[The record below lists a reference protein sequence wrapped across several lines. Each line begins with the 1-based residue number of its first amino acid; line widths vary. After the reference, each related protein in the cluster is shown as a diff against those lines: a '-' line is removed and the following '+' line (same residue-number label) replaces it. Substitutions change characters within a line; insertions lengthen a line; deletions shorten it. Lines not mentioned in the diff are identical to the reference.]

1 MLSLNILIDNTRLG
15 PSFNRYG
22 AILEKFQKQDPS
34 LIGRIRGCI
43 VDSAPVAAPD
53 PQVNN
58 ARNCVILVVDTNNLL
73 CYIQG
78 IIRPSYVIYP
88 CIPFFIFKIVC
99 QCL

>member
-34 LIGRIRGCI
+34 LMGRIRGCI

-53 PQVNN
+53 PQVTD
-58 ARNCVILVVDTNNLL
+58 ACNCVPL
-73 CYIQG
+73 
-78 IIRPSYVIYP
+78 
-88 CIPFFIFKIVC
+88 FIS
-99 QCL
+99 